1 MHVITVFFRSLK
13 MLQVHEPII
22 ILKVQPNTVKP
33 KACVRVF
40 KQNVICVELFMGPV
54 CWMSDKNVGCF
65 SIEHE

>member
-1 MHVITVFFRSLK
+1 
-13 MLQVHEPII
+13 MLHEPIN
-22 ILKVQPNTVKP
+22 ILKVQPNALKP

-40 KQNVICVELFMGPV
+40 KQNVIRVELFMGPV